1 MHVMIEIRLHGRG
14 GQGAVTASRLLA
26 TAAFL
31 EGNHSQSIPM
41 YGTERRG
48 APVTAF
54 VRIGEK
60 NQMVRSLIHEP
71 DYVVVLDP
79 LLRKSVNIAEGL
91 KENGILVLNSA
102 VPPEEV
108 ELLKPYKVATVD
120 ATAIAL
126 KTIGR
131 PITNT
136 AILGAFVKATG
147 EIKLESILSA
157 VRNQWSGRLA
167 EVNVKAVQ
175 DAYDSTLVG
184 NPIVV
189 SEFKKE
195 EKSAKSKADWRTFKP
210 IVDEDKC
217 IGCKRCWVYCPEN
230 CITMVD
236 GKSVIDYSFCKGCGI
251 CVTECPVKAVEMKSE
266 SEKGE

>member
-1 MHVMIEIRLHGRG
+1 MIEIRLHGRG

-31 EGNHSQSIPM
+31 ENKHSQSIPM

-60 NQMVRSLIHEP
+60 NKMVRSLIHEP
-71 DYVVVLDP
+71 DYVVVLDS
-79 LLRKSVNIAEGL
+79 LLRKTVNITEGL
-91 KENGILVLNSA
+91 KDDGMLILNSSA
-102 VPPEEV
+102 APDEI

-120 ATAIAL
+120 ATGIAL
-126 KTIGR
+126 ETLGR

-147 EIKLESILSA
+147 EIRLESIIEA
-157 VRNQWSGRLA
+157 VKQQWKGTLG
-167 EVNVKAVQ
+167 EINVKAVEA
-175 DAYDSTLVG
+175 AYEATAVG
-184 NPIVV
+184 DPKVV
-189 SEFKKE
+189 AEVAGRKGPAGFR
-195 EKSAKSKADWRTFKP
+195 ADWRTFRP
-210 IVDEDKC
+210 VVDSEKC
-217 IGCKRCWVYCPEN
+217 TGCRMCWVYCPEH
-230 CITMVD
+230 CIEMVD
-236 GKSVIDYSFCKGCGI
+236 DKSVIEYAYCKGCGI
-251 CVTECPVKAVEMKSE
+251 CVEECPVGAIEMKSE

>member
-1 MHVMIEIRLHGRG
+1 MIEIRFHGRG

-31 EGNHSQSIPM
+31 EDKDSQSIPM

-91 KENGILVLNSA
+91 KPDGILILNSS
-102 VPPEEV
+102 VPPEEI

-126 KTIGR
+126 NTIGR

-136 AILGAFVKATG
+136 AILGAFAKATG
-147 EIKLESILSA
+147 TVKLESVIEA
-157 VRNQWSGRLA
+157 VKKQWTGRLG
-167 EVNVKAVQ
+167 EVNVKAVEE
-175 DAYDSTLVG
+175 AYNSTVVG
-184 NPIVV
+184 QPKIV
-189 SEFKKE
+189 SEISTE
-195 EKSAKSKADWRTFKP
+195 ETPSDSKADWRTFKP
-210 IVDEDKC
+210 IVEEDKC
-217 IGCKRCWVYCPEN
+217 TGCKFCWVYCPEH
-230 CITMVD
+230 CIQMVD
-236 GKSVIDYSFCKGCGI
+236 GKSSINYAYCKGCGI
-251 CVTECPVKAVEMKSE
+251 CVNECPVGAIEMKTE
-266 SEKGE
+266 SETGE

>member
-1 MHVMIEIRLHGRG
+1 MIEIRLHGRG

-31 EGNHSQSIPM
+31 EDKHSQSIPM

-60 NQMVRSLIHEP
+60 DKMVRSLIHEP
-71 DYVVVLDP
+71 DYVVVLDS
-79 LLRKSVNIAEGL
+79 LLRKTVNITEGL
-91 KENGILVLNSA
+91 KDDGMLILNSSVA
-102 VPPEEV
+102 PDEI

-120 ATAIAL
+120 ATGIAL
-126 KTIGR
+126 ETLGR

-147 EIKLESILSA
+147 EIKLESIIDA
-157 VRNQWSGRLA
+157 VKQQWKGSLGEL
-167 EVNVKAVQ
+167 NVKAVEA
-175 DAYDSTLVG
+175 AYEATEVG
-184 NPIVV
+184 DPKIVAEIV
-189 SEFKKE
+189 G
-195 EKSAKSKADWRTFKP
+195 EKAPAGSKADWRTFRP
-210 IVDEDKC
+210 VVDSEKC
-217 IGCKRCWVYCPEN
+217 TGCRMCWVYCPEH
-230 CITMVD
+230 CIDMVD
-236 GKSVIDYSFCKGCGI
+236 DKSVIDYAYCKGCGI
-251 CVTECPVKAVEMKSE
+251 CVEECPVGAIEIRSE